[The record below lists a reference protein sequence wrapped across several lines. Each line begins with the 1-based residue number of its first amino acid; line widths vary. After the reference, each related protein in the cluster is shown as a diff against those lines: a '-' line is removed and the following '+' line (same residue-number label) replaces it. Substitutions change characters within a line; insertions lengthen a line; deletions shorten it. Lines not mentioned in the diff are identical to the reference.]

1 MWTRRFLTGGV
12 AIALAVAGSL
22 TAIGA
27 TPAPAA
33 AASTSC
39 PLKALAKAS
48 KPVQIT
54 FWQSLPQANLAA
66 INKLVGQFNASQSDV
81 KVNVVSQVSYDDTFT
96 KYKAGLSTG
105 DLPDVVMLQETDQQQ
120 MIDTTTVLP
129 SGVCAKADKYS
140 FSDFL
145 PRVVSYYTVKGQMYA
160 MPFNVSGPVLYYNKK
175 SFSAAGLDPEKPPT
189 SLAELQADAQK
200 IKAAGVVSKAPL
212 GFKTDPG
219 FFEHMLAIGGSTFV
233 NNANG
238 RKARATK
245 VVFNN
250 ATGRQVFTTLGN
262 MVKTGLAEPTPDS
275 GSGTF
280 NDLIGIG
287 NGQFAMGI
295 DTSAS
300 LGTISQFL
308 STGAYPNVTLGVA
321 PMVGAT
327 PKRGG
332 VLVSGGALY
341 MVNKSKPEQQAA
353 AWEFVKYLDDPAQ
366 QATWA
371 IDTGY
376 IPIRKTAAAT
386 AQMQDYWTKNPAYK
400 VAYDQL
406 LSGPNTVATSGSV
419 IGNYVGVRNA
429 VRDAENSMFLQGNN
443 PNAALKQAASNA
455 NSAMSEYNSRV
466 GG

>member
-1 MWTRRFLTGGV
+1 MRTRRFLTGGV
-12 AIALAVAGSL
+12 AIALAVAGGL
-22 TAIGA
+22 TAVAA
-27 TPAPAA
+27 TPTPASA
-33 AASTSC
+33 AGPSC
-39 PLKALAKAS
+39 PLSALTKAS

-66 INKLVGQFNASQSDV
+66 INKLVAQFNSSQSDV

-129 SGVCAKADKYS
+129 SGACAKADKYS

-160 MPFNVSGPVLYYNKK
+160 MPFNVSGPVLYYNKQ
-175 SFSAAGLDPEKPPT
+175 SFTKAGLDPEKPPA

-200 IKAAGVVSKAPL
+200 LKAAGAVSKAPL
-212 GFKTDPG
+212 GLKTDPG
-219 FFEHMLAIGGSTFV
+219 FFDHMVAIGGSNFV
-233 NNANG
+233 NNSNG

-245 VVFNN
+245 AVFNN
-250 ATGRQVFTTLGN
+250 KTGQQVFTTLAD
-262 MVKTGLAEPTPDS
+262 MVKSGLASPTPDQ
-275 GSGTF
+275 GTSTF
-280 NDLIGIG
+280 DDLVGIG
-287 NGQFAMGI
+287 NGQFAMAI

-308 STGAYPNVTLGVA
+308 ATGAYPNVTLGVA

-327 PKRGG
+327 PKKGG
-332 VLVSGGALY
+332 PLVSGGALY

-353 AWEFVKYLDDPAQ
+353 AWKFLKFLDDPAQ

-376 IPIRKTAAAT
+376 LPIRKAAAAT
-386 AQMQDYWTKNPAYK
+386 PQMQDYWTKNPAYK

-406 LSGPNTVATSGSV
+406 LGGPTTVATSGSV

-429 VRDAENSMFLQGNN
+429 IRDAENSMFLQGKD
-443 PNAALKQAASNA
+443 PKAALKDAASNA
-455 NSAMSEYNSRV
+455 NSAMSDYNSRV
-466 GG
+466 G

>member
-1 MWTRRFLTGGV
+1 MRTRRFLTGGV
-12 AIALAVAGSL
+12 AIALAIAGSL
-22 TAIGA
+22 TAVA
-27 TPAPAA
+27 VTPGAA
-33 AASTSC
+33 AAATSSC
-39 PLKALAKAS
+39 PLSALKKAS

-96 KYKAGLSTG
+96 KYKAGLSSG

-175 SFSAAGLDPEKPPT
+175 SFTAAGLDPEKPPT

-212 GFKTDPG
+212 GLKTDPG
-219 FFEHMLAIGGSTFV
+219 FFDHMIAIGGSNFV
-233 NNANG
+233 NNSNG

-245 VVFNN
+245 TVFDNK
-250 ATGRQVFTTLGN
+250 TGQQVFTTLGN
-262 MVKTGLAEPTPDS
+262 MVKTGLASPTPDQ
-275 GSGTF
+275 GTGTF
-280 NDLIGIG
+280 NDLVGIG
-287 NGQFAMGI
+287 NGQFAMAI

-308 STGAYPNVTLGVA
+308 ATGAYPNVTLGVA

-327 PKRGG
+327 PNKGG

-341 MVNKSKPEQQAA
+341 MVNKSKPAQQAA
-353 AWEFVKYLDDPAQ
+353 AWKFLKFLDDPAQ
-366 QATWA
+366 QTTWSV
-371 IDTGY
+371 DTGY
-376 IPIRKTAAAT
+376 IPIRKSAAAT
-386 AQMQDYWTKNPAYK
+386 PTMQDYWAKNPAYK

-429 VRDAENSMFLQGNN
+429 VRDAENSMFLQGKD
-443 PNAALKQAASNA
+443 PKAALKDAASNA
-455 NSAMSEYNSRV
+455 NSAMADYNSRV